1 MAFVLN
7 DRVKETTTTTGSS
20 DITFA
25 GAVTNFETFAAG
37 IGNNNLTY
45 YAIVH
50 SSLDQWE
57 VGVGTLSADSSTMER
72 TTVISSTNSDSAV
85 VFSAGTKEVF
95 CTYPG
100 SRAPSAGMTATT
112 YVTTHNATISDTQ
125 TMDSGVLAGPVSITG
140 SLSVTGNLYIL

>member
-50 SSLDQWE
+50 SSLVQWE

-85 VFSAGTKEVF
+85 VFSAGSK
-95 CTYPG
+95 
-100 SRAPSAGMTATT
+100 
-112 YVTTHNATISDTQ
+112 
-125 TMDSGVLAGPVSITG
+125 
-140 SLSVTGNLYIL
+140 

>member
-7 DRVKETTTTTGSS
+7 DRVKETTTTTG
-20 DITFA
+20 TGAVTLA
-25 GAVTNFETFAAG
+25 GAVSSFETFGTG
-37 IGNNNLTY
+37 IGNNNQTY

-50 SSLDQWE
+50 KSLNEWE
-57 VGVGTLSADSSTMER
+57 VGVGTLNASSTTLTR
-72 TTVISSTNSDSAV
+72 TTVISSTNSDIAQN
-85 VFSAGTKEVF
+85 FQAGEKEVF

-140 SLSVTGNLYIL
+140 SLSITGNLYIL